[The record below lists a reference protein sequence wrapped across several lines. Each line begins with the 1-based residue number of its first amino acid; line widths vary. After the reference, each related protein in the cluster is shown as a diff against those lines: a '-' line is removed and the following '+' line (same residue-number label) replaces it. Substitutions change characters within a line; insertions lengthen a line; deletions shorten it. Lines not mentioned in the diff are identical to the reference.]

1 MTTVTI
7 TASQVK
13 ELREATNVGMME
25 CKKALTESG
34 GDMDAAIQLL
44 RERGMVIAG
53 KKAGRA
59 ANEGLIAAEVA
70 DGGQLGVIVEV
81 NCETDFVA
89 RNESFQEFVS
99 QVVAKGRQVDGDLA
113 EVFKDELTSKI
124 AEIGETLIIR
134 RNDRYELQ
142 GTGAVA
148 SYIHLGGKVGV
159 LLEVGCESAETASA
173 DAFKEVV
180 KDITLHIA
188 ASNPDYLTRDDAPE
202 DVLATEREIFVKQA
216 EGKPENIVE
225 KIVDGKMEKF
235 FGQNCL
241 VEQPFVKDGDISISQ
256 LLAAKGKE
264 LGDELTIRRFVRYQI
279 GA

>member
-124 AEIGETLIIR
+124 AEIGENLIIR

-216 EGKPENIVE
+216 EG
-225 KIVDGKMEKF
+225 
-235 FGQNCL
+235 
-241 VEQPFVKDGDISISQ
+241 
-256 LLAAKGKE
+256 
-264 LGDELTIRRFVRYQI
+264 
-279 GA
+279 